1 MTRTRRKHPA
11 AGSQFSLALA
21 AICFAATLF
30 LFSTAQAQEASEPA
44 PSEAELREA
53 GLVRLSDIADG
64 ALVFESKQPGW
75 YVPAPRLATHVD
87 MEVAGPIV
95 RATVTQRFEN
105 PSEGWVEGRYLF
117 PLPEDAGVDGLRM
130 MIGERLIEG
139 EIQARAEARR
149 TYERAR
155 ADGRRASLIEQER
168 ANMFITSVANIG
180 PGETIL
186 VQIEYQG
193 TARMNGGDWELRFP
207 MVVAPRFNPDG
218 DPLQLVHNA
227 PDPVPDRD
235 RITAPVVHPDAEP
248 DETLRLP
255 VRLSIDLKAGFALG
269 DVESVHHR
277 VDIERQGAERARI
290 TLADGAAPA
299 NRDFV
304 LRWRPADPDAPQLA
318 LFRERFQGEDYVLA
332 VVSPP
337 AELGESAPRRARETI
352 FVIDNSGS
360 MAGASMD
367 QARAALDL
375 ALQRL
380 EPGDAFNVIRFD
392 DTHELLFDEAVAATR
407 TNVAAA
413 RKFVGG
419 LRGEGGTRMLPAM
432 AAALADRTPDPTR
445 VRQVVFLTDGAIGD
459 EARLFAEIDE
469 NLRASRLFPVGIGS
483 APNTYFMNRA
493 ARLGRG
499 TFTHIGSTQEVE
511 ARMAALFQALERPV
525 MTGVDALFPE
535 GAMAEV
541 WPAPLPDLYFGE
553 PVMFTARADDL
564 GARVILEGELAGET
578 WREAVRLSEAEPASG
593 VAKLWARDRIAG
605 IEELRFQNAPRETID
620 RQVKATALRFGLVTR
635 LTSLVAVDKT
645 PARPEGEALHQRD
658 VPLMLP
664 EGWDFEAVY
673 GEAGADRAAAL
684 QRLSASMQTR
694 MAFAAAAP
702 APPPAPQAGA
712 GAGQGLALP
721 GTASPARIALIAGL
735 ALLAMGLLALWWAVW
750 SRRRS

>member
-1 MTRTRRKHPA
+1 MTRSRRKHPA
-11 AGSQFSLALA
+11 AGSQLSLALA

-30 LFSTAQAQEASEPA
+30 LFSNAQAQEAPA
-44 PSEAELREA
+44 PEAASTEAELREA
-53 GLVRLSDIADG
+53 GLVRLSEIADG
-64 ALVFESKQPGW
+64 ALVFKSSQAGW
-75 YVPAPRLATHVD
+75 YVPAPRLATHVE

-139 EIQARAEARR
+139 EIQERAQARA

-155 ADGRRASLIEQER
+155 AEGRRASLVEQER
-168 ANMFITSVANIG
+168 PNMFTTSVANIG
-180 PGETIL
+180 PGETI
-186 VQIEYQG
+186 VIQIEYQG
-193 TARMNGGDWELRFP
+193 TARMDGGDWELRFP
-207 MVVAPRFNPDG
+207 MVVAPRFSPDG

-235 RITAPVVHPDAEP
+235 RIAAPVVHPDAEP

-255 VRLSIDLKAGFALG
+255 VRMAIDLRAGFALG
-269 DVESVHHR
+269 AVESLHHA
-277 VDIERQGAERARI
+277 VSIEREGAERARI
-290 TLADGAAPA
+290 ALANDAVPA

-304 LRWRPADPDAPQLA
+304 LRWRAADPDAPQLA
-318 LFRERFQGEDYVLA
+318 LFRERMDGEDYILA

-337 AELGESAPRRARETI
+337 AELGGNAPRRARETI

-360 MAGASMD
+360 MAGESMA

-380 EPGDAFNVIRFD
+380 EPGDAFNVVRFD
-392 DTHELLFDEAVAATR
+392 DTFELLFDEAVAANR
-407 TNVAAA
+407 TNVATA
-413 RKFVGG
+413 RKFVGR
-419 LRGEGGTRMLPAM
+419 LRGEGGTQMLPAM
-432 AAALADRTPDPTR
+432 QAALADRTPDPTR

-469 NLRASRLFPVGIGS
+469 NLAASRLFPVGIGS
-483 APNTYFMNRA
+483 APNTYFMSRA

-499 TFTHIGSTQEVE
+499 TFTHIGAAQEVE
-511 ARMAALFQALERPV
+511 TRMAALFQALERPV
-525 MTGVDALFPE
+525 MTNVDALFPE
-535 GAMAEV
+535 RALAEV

-553 PVMFTARADDL
+553 PVMFTARAEDL
-564 GARVILEGELAGET
+564 GARVILEGALAGER
-578 WREAVRLSEAEPASG
+578 WREAVRLSEAAPAAG

-620 RQVKATALRFGLVTR
+620 RQVTETALAFGLVTR

-645 PARPEGEALHQRD
+645 PARPDGEALHQRD

-673 GEAGADRAAAL
+673 GEAAGTQGLRRAFSNLAHAQTALMAA
-684 QRLSASMQTR
+684 S
-694 MAFAAAAP
+694 P
-702 APPPAPQAGA
+702 APPPNQPGA
-712 GAGQGLALP
+712 AASGGLALP
-721 GTASPARIALIAGL
+721 GTASPARIAMIAGL
-735 ALLAMGLLALWWAVW
+735 ALLAIGLLAIWWAVW
-750 SRRRS
+750 SRRRP